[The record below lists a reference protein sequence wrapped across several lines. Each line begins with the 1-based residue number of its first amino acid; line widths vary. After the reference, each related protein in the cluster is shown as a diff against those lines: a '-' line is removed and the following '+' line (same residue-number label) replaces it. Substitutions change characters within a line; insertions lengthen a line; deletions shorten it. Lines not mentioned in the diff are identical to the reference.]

1 MTRSEAKSRGEGVSS
16 VILPSMPRLLLA
28 TNNAGKIAELRRL
41 LEGCDWELVTPA
53 EIGIDLRIEESG
65 QTYQENAT
73 RKALQY
79 AQASGL
85 VALADDSGLEV
96 DALNG
101 RPGVLSARYAGP
113 DRTDAERVHELL
125 EELRDVPDEQR
136 TARFRA
142 LIAIADANGRIETA
156 EGVVEGRIARAP
168 RGENGF
174 GYDPVFLLPER
185 GLTAAELPANEKDAI
200 SHRGVAAR
208 KARSVLE
215 RWARD

>member
-1 MTRSEAKSRGEGVSS
+1 
-16 VILPSMPRLLLA
+16 MPKLLLA

-41 LEGCDWELVTPA
+41 LQGCGWETVTPA
-53 EIGIDLRIEESG
+53 EAGVDLEVEESG
-65 QTYQENAT
+65 KSYEENAT

-79 AQASGL
+79 TQASGL

-96 DALNG
+96 DALGG
-101 RPGVLSARYAGP
+101 RPGAQSARYAGP
-113 DRTDAERVHELL
+113 KRTDAERVQKLL
-125 EELRDVPDEQR
+125 EELRDVPDARR

-142 LIAIADANGRIETA
+142 VIAIAGPDGRVETVEGVA
-156 EGVVEGRIARAP
+156 EGQIARAP

-174 GYDPVFLLPER
+174 GYDPVFLLPDR
-185 GLTAAELPANEKDAI
+185 GLTAAELPADEKDAV

-215 RWARD
+215 GWSHD